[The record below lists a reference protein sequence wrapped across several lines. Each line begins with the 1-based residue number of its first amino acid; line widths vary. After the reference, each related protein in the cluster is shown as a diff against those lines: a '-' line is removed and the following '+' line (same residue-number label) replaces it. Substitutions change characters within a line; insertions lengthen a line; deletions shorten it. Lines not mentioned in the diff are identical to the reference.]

1 MPEEEKGPFD
11 DVAMELL
18 KFMENRLENFESK
31 EEYDAYRLM
40 RARVFLERVFGHVQ
54 GLQKEV
60 ENLKKAEE
68 MWRPVG
74 MAWSERQDL
83 ARRGPFSRLEE
94 EGTEL

>member
-60 ENLKKAEE
+60 ENLKKERELMMPAVI
-68 MWRPVG
+68 RD
-74 MAWSERQDL
+74 SERRNPPILD
-83 ARRGPFSRLEE
+83 PFSYHPDQ
-94 EGTEL
+94 GDD